1 MKFSNRS
8 SCLTSS
14 PLYVFSRKVKEQEA
28 LGREIIS
35 LGLGEPFYDTPE
47 EIKQAGIR
55 AIENNKTHY
64 NPATGSMELRK
75 TLAVIHGVTPEHI
88 SVSSGAKPFLG
99 AVFWSLVDEGDIVYM
114 AGPYYPPFLQIA
126 ESCGAKVVLI
136 DTKPTGLRLTADSL
150 KEAIDANRHNQKKSY
165 IIINS
170 PNNPTGVVYEK
181 AELEKIVAL
190 CKQRGITI
198 ISDECYGKLSA
209 DPDFGLRNFSEDVIV
224 INSLSKSHAMTGWR
238 IGYVICPPELNVIVG
253 RFLENYIGCPSSI
266 SDAAALV
273 ALKSEPLPD
282 LVGQRELVHGWLERL
297 GIPHTKSE
305 GGIFIFP
312 DFAEIMKKKGIANS
326 VDLATYF
333 LEEAGVATTPGV
345 SFGEKYDAHLRISY
359 CIETPKLAL
368 ALEKLEKVI
377 R

>member
-1 MKFSNRS
+1 
-8 SCLTSS
+8 
-14 PLYVFSRKVKEQEA
+14 
-28 LGREIIS
+28 
-35 LGLGEPFYDTPE
+35 
-47 EIKQAGIR
+47 
-55 AIENNKTHY
+55 
-64 NPATGSMELRK
+64 
-75 TLAVIHGVTPEHI
+75 
-88 SVSSGAKPFLG
+88 
-99 AVFWSLVDEGDIVYM
+99 
-114 AGPYYPPFLQIA
+114 
-126 ESCGAKVVLI
+126 
-136 DTKPTGLRLTADSL
+136 
-150 KEAIDANRHNQKKSY
+150 
-165 IIINS
+165 
-170 PNNPTGVVYEK
+170 
-181 AELEKIVAL
+181 
-190 CKQRGITI
+190 
-198 ISDECYGKLSA
+198 
-209 DPDFGLRNFSEDVIV
+209 
-224 INSLSKSHAMTGWR
+224 MTGWR